1 MGHVSSK
8 KFCNYTG
15 IAAGTIFGKGMRI
28 THGGASTHLRN
39 DAAEIHLEAR
49 LAGNENAAFALKAIE
64 NSRFEKKF

>member
-1 MGHVSSK
+1 MFDGHLQALHSR
-8 KFCNYTG
+8 
-15 IAAGTIFGKGMRI
+15 IHGMRI
-28 THGGASTHLRN
+28 THGGASSHLRN